1 MGRSIFILTQWHH
14 TPDDFVLSMA
24 TLIWLARLVWGNPGR
39 ILSERTE
46 KMFCGGSHI
55 CAYWVQIYRPC
66 MESQTSEI
74 NCEWES
80 WHMYLVSLGNTK
92 CMIQWAVPTL
102 SGKCQFIVQCLPH
115 HCEFW
120 LVLIFECVKYFA
132 WSLLWWFCDFSVI
145 QFVNKLVQLK
155 APTWCWRSTC
165 QKQYFNRFIIRES
178 FNYKCIKTY
187 WCEWAE

>member
-1 MGRSIFILTQWHH
+1 MPSMDIGTEHFYINTMTPYARWFCFVNGNTNLACQASLRQYSQKGLRKCSVVAHIF
-14 TPDDFVLSMA
+14 V
-24 TLIWLARLVWGNPGR
+24 R
-39 ILSERTE
+39 
-46 KMFCGGSHI
+46 
-55 CAYWVQIYRPC
+55 VQIYRPC

-74 NCEWES
+74 NFESES

-92 CMIQWAVPTL
+92 CMIWWAVPTL